1 MKGVRCY
8 IKDMGIAYRADRLH
22 GCTVSIWDGDVTAED
37 VRRHLGS
44 LAADNNWPAG
54 RAHLTDL
61 TTMTSAD
68 VPDPEL
74 LDLLY
79 EGTTLADDLR
89 IAVVVRSEPSFETMH
104 RYEIATDKISAT
116 TFHDLAPACA
126 YLGLNAPAVQA
137 MLAELRQELA
147 PTALP

>member
-8 IKDMGIAYRADRLH
+8 IKGMGIAYRADRLH

-126 YLGLNAPAVQA
+126 YLGLNVPAVQA

-147 PTALP
+147 PG